1 MRSQL
6 IYSKSLRDKAKLE
19 DALTIARAE
28 LIALTMAV
36 SMGNY
41 IQNALFAVT
50 SANTVYFTDSLLNL
64 QRIQRGKAK
73 CKPWEER
80 RVEKVLDTKG
90 ESEVRF
96 CPGVLN
102 PSDLPSR
109 GCTMTDLLERND
121 FWQKGPEFLLKDKS
135 AWPKQPSMK
144 ESVES
149 SAILP
154 PVDNITDEIKI
165 YAAQVQA
172 LEEQKESDGSKD
184 QIHPDPIGIKS
195 LLERCS
201 SISIARK
208 ALVCCKHLF
217 SKKSQDAPLS
227 TPEVDWAD
235 LMMIRQEQ
243 KRLLS
248 QEYDLLKMKVVPKSQ
263 ALRNLPV
270 YLDEK
275 DDVIRLQ
282 SRMHTSTTL
291 TFDYVN
297 SIIIPKG
304 ILAKRL
310 TLWTHQSRFH
320 CSQRQTLNSL
330 RQQFWILG
338 GFGYVKEL
346 VRKLCKTPRCRF
358 VKFASPRMSPLPT
371 IRIDNPQPWRNVGI
385 DYLGPLLCR
394 HSCGEEGLEAH
405 NVKYC
410 PHPKTRKVWIAL
422 FTCLQTRAIH
432 TQVVEG
438 CSTREFLLA
447 LRRFVAT
454 CGRLQSFIQTMPRIL
469 PQPIDNCKL

>member
-1 MRSQL
+1 M
-6 IYSKSLRDKAKLE
+6 
-19 DALTIARAE
+19 
-28 LIALTMAV
+28 
-36 SMGNY
+36 
-41 IQNALFAVT
+41 
-50 SANTVYFTDSLLNL
+50 
-64 QRIQRGKAK
+64 
-73 CKPWEER
+73 
-80 RVEKVLDTKG
+80 
-90 ESEVRF
+90 
-96 CPGVLN
+96 
-102 PSDLPSR
+102 
-109 GCTMTDLLERND
+109 
-121 FWQKGPEFLLKDKS
+121 
-135 AWPKQPSMK
+135 
-144 ESVES
+144 
-149 SAILP
+149 
-154 PVDNITDEIKI
+154 
-165 YAAQVQA
+165 
-172 LEEQKESDGSKD
+172 DGSKD

-208 ALVCCKHLF
+208 ALVRCKRLF

-227 TPEVDWAD
+227 TPELALAD

-248 QEYDLLKMKVVPKSQ
+248 QEYDLLKKKVVPKSQ

-282 SRMHTSTTL
+282 SRMHTSTTQ

-297 SIIIPKG
+297 PIILPKG
-304 ILAKRL
+304 ILAERL

-358 VKFASPRMSPLPT
+358 VKFASPRMSPLLT

-410 PHPKTRKVWIAL
+410 PHPRTRKVWIAL

-454 CGRLQSFIQTMPRIL
+454 CGRPVSYTHLTL
-469 PQPIDNCKL
+469 PTIYSV